1 MTKPGHMA
9 AFYKDETVW
18 QRFCQTAS
26 TYPDQPFLRYMPS
39 VAKVYGIEAGDTS
52 YQQMRQAAEG
62 RAAVLAAAGL
72 RPGERIGLYLYNR
85 PDFFVNFLAANS
97 LGLSIVPINPD
108 LRSAELTWLI
118 DHSELRLM
126 IAAAAAP
133 PVLAEVCGKAGVPVI
148 AADGVPPSC
157 ASQAPLPPAPPEA
170 SKTEAA
176 LLYTSGTTGL
186 PKGCQLSQEYFLY
199 AGDWYV
205 EMPPPWGLS
214 QASEVMIT
222 PLPLFHMNALA
233 CSVMAMVSC
242 AGCLVP
248 LDRFHPSSWQADVRD
263 SGATILH
270 YLGVMPSILMQLP
283 ESSDDR
289 DHTVR
294 FGFGAGV
301 DRTLHAR
308 FEARFGFPLLEAWAM
323 TETGAGACIAATDPD
338 RRIGLNCFG
347 RAEESVEVLIQR
359 EDGQPAG
366 RDEPGELLVRR
377 AGADPHFGFFTAYYK
392 NPEATEEAWQGGW
405 FHTGDIVEQDA
416 DGFFYFRDRKK
427 NIIRRSGEN
436 IAAIEVEAVLA
447 RHPDVAQLAVG
458 PVADDLRGD
467 EVACLV
473 VPRNP
478 DQDMQALFDALF
490 ALASDQLAY
499 YKAPGWFARVDSLP
513 LTGTQK
519 VQRGGLQ
526 KMLVE
531 MAEQGALQ
539 DYRAGK
545 KQQKPA

>member
-1 MTKPGHMA
+1 MA

-18 QRFCQTAS
+18 QRFCQTAD
-26 TYPDQPFLRYMPS
+26 TYKDQPFLRYMPS
-39 VAKVYGIEAGDTS
+39 VAKVYDIAAGDIT
-52 YQQMRQAAEG
+52 YGEMQQSATRRAAE
-62 RAAVLAAAGL
+62 LAGAGL
-72 RPGERIGLYLYNR
+72 RAGERLGLYLYNR
-85 PDFFVNFLAANS
+85 PDFFINWLAANS

-108 LRSAELTWLI
+108 LRAAELTWLI

-126 IAAAAAP
+126 IAAKTAP
-133 PVLAEVCGKAGVPVI
+133 PVLAEVCATAGVPVI
-148 AADGVPPSC
+148 GADDQPPDC
-157 ASQAPLPPAPPEA
+157 ASQTALPPRPSDA
-170 SKTEAA
+170 SESEAA

-205 EMPPPWGLS
+205 EMPPPWGLAH
-214 QASEVMIT
+214 ASEVMIT

-248 LDRFHPSSWQADVRD
+248 LDRFHPSSWQSDVRD

-283 ESSDDR
+283 ESSSDR
-289 DHTVR
+289 DHKVR

-347 RAEESVEVLIQR
+347 RAEETVEVLIQQ

-366 RDEPGELLVRR
+366 VDTPGELLVRR
-377 AGADPHFGFFTAYYK
+377 AGADPRFGFFTAYFK
-392 NPEATEEAWQGGW
+392 DQTATDEAWQGGW

-447 RHPDVAQLAVG
+447 RHPGVAQLAVG
-458 PVADDLRGD
+458 PVADELRGD

-473 VPRNP
+473 VPRDP

-490 ALASDQLAY
+490 QLASDQLAY

-531 MAEQGALQ
+531 MAEQGILH
-539 DYRAGK
+539 DYRSGK
-545 KQQKPA
+545 KQKKPA